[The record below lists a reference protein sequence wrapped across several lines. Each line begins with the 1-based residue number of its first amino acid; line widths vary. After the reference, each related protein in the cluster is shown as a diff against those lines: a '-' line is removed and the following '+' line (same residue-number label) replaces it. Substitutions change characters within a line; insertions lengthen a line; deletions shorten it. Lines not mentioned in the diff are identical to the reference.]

1 MTEFLPMITERRG
14 VPVTTS
20 RAVAEQFGKQHK
32 NVMRDIENLLR
43 DLTSPK
49 LDSLEDQP
57 KIGHI
62 SAEKDQLK
70 IEPISDGAEFAR
82 NNFMEASYN
91 DQYGREQ
98 PMYLMTRDGFTILA
112 MGFTGA
118 RALQFKVAYIDA
130 FNRMEQIIRNGTN
143 AAALTHFEE
152 RLQALEGTA
161 GSGNGEVTDTV
172 AFSFLQALQEAID
185 SGEYYIKTRK
195 EEAPRGKFLGFIE
208 RDCIALHKRT
218 AYNIYASKVKDPL
231 PHGALWRILQQSGTA
246 FPDGYRCESMKFK
259 KCHFRAIYIKPDRL
273 RRKAAKK

>member
-14 VPVTTS
+14 TPVTTS
-20 RAVAEQFGKQHK
+20 RAVAEQFGKRHDH
-32 NVMRDIENLLR
+32 VLRDIESLLK
-43 DLTSPK
+43 DLAAPK
-49 LDSLEDQP
+49 LGALE
-57 KIGHI
+57 G
-62 SAEKDQLK
+62 L
-70 IEPISDGAEFAR
+70 SDTYGEEFAKA
-82 NNFMEASYN
+82 NFIESEYTDA
-91 DQYGREQ
+91 QGKPR
-98 PMYLMTRDGFTILA
+98 PMYLLTRDGFTLLA

-130 FNRMEQIIRNGTN
+130 FNRMEQIIRNGTTT
-143 AAALTHFEE
+143 AALSHFEE
-152 RLQALEGTA
+152 RLQALESTA

-172 AFSFLQALQEAID
+172 SISFLQALQEAID

-231 PHGALWRILQQSGTA
+231 PHGALWSILRQSGTA
-246 FPDGYRCESMKFK
+246 FPDGYRNESMKFK

>member
-14 VPVTTS
+14 TPVTTS
-20 RAVAEQFGKQHK
+20 RAVAEQFGKQHAH
-32 NVMRDIENLLR
+32 VLRDIENLLR
-43 DLTSPK
+43 DLTNPK
-49 LDSLEDQP
+49 LERLNGLPDTYGE
-57 KIGHI
+57 
-62 SAEKDQLK
+62 
-70 IEPISDGAEFAR
+70 EFAKA
-82 NNFMEASYN
+82 NFIESEYTDA
-91 DQYGREQ
+91 QGKPR
-98 PMYLMTRDGFTILA
+98 PMYLLTRDGFTLLA

-143 AAALTHFEE
+143 AAALSTFEKCLE
-152 RLQALEGTA
+152 ALESRA

-172 AFSFLQALQEAID
+172 SISFLQALQEALD

-208 RDCIALHKRT
+208 RDCIALQKRT

-246 FPDGYRCESMKFK
+246 FPDGYRHERLTHK

-273 RRKAAKK
+273 RRKKG

>member
-14 VPVTTS
+14 TPVTTS
-20 RAVAEQFGKQHK
+20 RAVAEQFGKQHAH
-32 NVMRDIENLLR
+32 VLRDIENLLK
-43 DLTSPK
+43 DLANPK
-49 LDSLEDQP
+49 LDALEGLPDTYGEDFA
-57 KIGHI
+57 K
-62 SAEKDQLK
+62 ANF
-70 IEPISDGAEFAR
+70 IESEYTDAQGKPR
-82 NNFMEASYN
+82 
-91 DQYGREQ
+91 
-98 PMYLMTRDGFTILA
+98 PMYLMTRDGFTLLA

-143 AAALTHFEE
+143 AAAITHFEE

-172 AFSFLQALQEAID
+172 SFSFLQALQEAID

-195 EEAPRGKFLGFIE
+195 EEAPRGKLLGFIE

>member
-14 VPVTTS
+14 QPVTTS
-20 RAVAEQFGKQHK
+20 RAVAEQFGKQHAH
-32 NVMRDIENLLR
+32 VLRDIDNLIFALKNADDDR
-43 DLTSPK
+43 GQS
-49 LDSLEDQP
+49 
-57 KIGHI
+57 KIGE
-62 SAEKDQLK
+62 SSE
-70 IEPISDGAEFAR
+70 GAEFAR
-82 NNFMEASYN
+82 NNFMEASYIN
-91 DQYGREQ
+91 QQNKEQ
-98 PMYLMTRDGFTILA
+98 PMYLLTRDGFTLLA

-172 AFSFLQALQEAID
+172 SFSFLQALQEAID

-208 RDCIALHKRT
+208 RDCIALQKRT

-231 PHGALWRILQQSGTA
+231 PHGALWSILRQSGTA
-246 FPDGYRCESMKFK
+246 FPDGYRHEHLTHK

-273 RRKAAKK
+273 KRKKVVK

>member
-14 VPVTTS
+14 QPVTTS

-32 NVMRDIENLLR
+32 HVLRDIENLLK
-43 DLTSPK
+43 DLASPK
-49 LDSLEDQP
+49 LDSLEGLPDTYGEDFA
-57 KIGHI
+57 K
-62 SAEKDQLK
+62 ANF
-70 IEPISDGAEFAR
+70 IESEYTDAQGKPR
-82 NNFMEASYN
+82 
-91 DQYGREQ
+91 
-98 PMYLMTRDGFTILA
+98 PMYLLTRDGFTLLA

-143 AAALTHFEE
+143 TAALSHFEE

-172 AFSFLQALQEAID
+172 SISFLQALQEAID

-231 PHGALWRILQQSGTA
+231 PHGALWSILRQSGTA
-246 FPDGYRCESMKFK
+246 FPDGYRHEHLTHK

-273 RRKAAKK
+273 KRKKVVK

>member
-14 VPVTTS
+14 QPVTTS
-20 RAVAEQFGKQHK
+20 RAVAEQFGKQHAH
-32 NVMRDIENLLR
+32 VLRDIENLLR
-43 DLTSPK
+43 DLTNPK
-49 LDSLEDQP
+49 LERLNGLPDTYGE
-57 KIGHI
+57 
-62 SAEKDQLK
+62 
-70 IEPISDGAEFAR
+70 EFAKA
-82 NNFMEASYN
+82 NFIESEYTDA
-91 DQYGREQ
+91 QGKPR
-98 PMYLMTRDGFTILA
+98 PMYLLTRDGFTLLA

-143 AAALTHFEE
+143 TAALSHFEE
-152 RLQALEGTA
+152 RLQALESTA

-172 AFSFLQALQEAID
+172 SISFLQALQEAID

-231 PHGALWRILQQSGTA
+231 PHGALWSILRQSGTA
-246 FPDGYRCESMKFK
+246 FPDGYRHEHLTHK

-273 RRKAAKK
+273 KRKKVVK

>member
-20 RAVAEQFGKQHK
+20 RAVAEQFGKRHD
-32 NVMRDIENLLR
+32 NVMRDIDNL
-43 DLTSPK
+43 
-49 LDSLEDQP
+49 
-57 KIGHI
+57 
-62 SAEKDQLK
+62 
-70 IEPISDGAEFAR
+70 ISDLR
-82 NNFMEASYN
+82 NMKNEGDLLNFEGISEDVDFTKNFIEASYTDAQN
-91 DQYGREQ
+91 REK
-98 PMYLMTRDGFTILA
+98 PMYLLTRDGFTLLA

-172 AFSFLQALQEAID
+172 SFSFLQALQEAID

-195 EEAPRGKFLGFIE
+195 EEAPRGKLLGFIE

>member
-20 RAVAEQFGKQHK
+20 RAVAEQFGKRHTDTL
-32 NVMRDIENLLR
+32 RAIETLLS
-43 DLTSPK
+43 DLADAK
-49 LDSLEDQP
+49 LRPLEGFPDTY
-57 KIGHI
+57 
-62 SAEKDQLK
+62 AEDFAKANF
-70 IEPISDGAEFAR
+70 IESEYTDAQGKPR
-82 NNFMEASYN
+82 
-91 DQYGREQ
+91 
-98 PMYLMTRDGFTILA
+98 PMYLLTRDGFTLLA

-143 AAALTHFEE
+143 TAALSHFEE
-152 RLQALEGTA
+152 RLQALESTA

-172 AFSFLQALQEAID
+172 SISFLQALQEAID

-231 PHGALWRILQQSGTA
+231 PHGALWSILRQSGTA
-246 FPDGYRCESMKFK
+246 FPDGYRNESMKFK

>member
-20 RAVAEQFGKQHK
+20 RAVAEQFGKQHAH
-32 NVMRDIENLLR
+32 VLRDIDNLIFALKNA
-43 DLTSPK
+43 D
-49 LDSLEDQP
+49 EDRGQS
-57 KIGHI
+57 KIGE
-62 SAEKDQLK
+62 SSE
-70 IEPISDGAEFAR
+70 GAEFAR
-82 NNFMEASYN
+82 NNFMESSYIN
-91 DQYGREQ
+91 QQNKEQ
-98 PMYLMTRDGFTILA
+98 PMYLLTRDGFTLLA

-143 AAALTHFEE
+143 IAALSHFEE
-152 RLQALEGTA
+152 RLQALESTA

-172 AFSFLQALQEAID
+172 SISFLQALQEAID

-208 RDCIALHKRT
+208 RDCIALQKRT

-231 PHGALWRILQQSGTA
+231 PHGALWSILRQSGTA
-246 FPDGYRCESMKFK
+246 FPDGYRNESMKFK